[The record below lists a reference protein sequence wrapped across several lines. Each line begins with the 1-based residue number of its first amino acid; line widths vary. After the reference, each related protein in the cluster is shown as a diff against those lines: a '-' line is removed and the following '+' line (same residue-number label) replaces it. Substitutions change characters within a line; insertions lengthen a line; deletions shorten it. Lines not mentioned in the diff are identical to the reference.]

1 VSVANESTPGESTPG
16 ESTPGE
22 STPGA
27 LRADESTAAGRH
39 LWQLDVVRLLT
50 FSAVIAVHAIAF
62 TELPDNVAAGAAMML
77 LQFGREV
84 FFALSGFVLVYAAR
98 TRPVEPWKF
107 WRRRVPLVAVPY
119 LVWTLIYWWSTPGGR
134 PGLGVLGAD
143 LLDGNAEYHLYFLL
157 VTLQLYLVF
166 PWLMRFV
173 RRTAHRAVL
182 VLTVVG
188 TLNLAWLAALQY
200 APQPGFWWV
209 HAYELLPTYA
219 LYVLAG
225 CYAAMHFER
234 LHAFVER
241 RRRPM
246 LVLAAGAAVIAEGA
260 YLLQLAGLPPRSA
273 NAVLQPAMVASC
285 VAAVIVIYLV
295 AARWARGGRPGR
307 RAVTVASEIS
317 FGVYLAHP
325 LVLQFLLDHGL
336 GNGHQILPAP
346 LATALAL
353 LGATAGAAALSLALR
368 RTPLSFALI
377 GRSRAVTARN
387 PRLITISGIR
397 HEPLISTR

>member
-1 VSVANESTPGESTPG
+1 VSVANESTS
-16 ESTPGE
+16 S
-22 STPGA
+22 SH
-27 LRADESTAAGRH
+27 H

-62 TELPDNVAAGAAMML
+62 TELPDNAAAGGAMML

-107 WRRRVPLVAVPY
+107 WKRRVPLVAVPY

-134 PGLGVLGAD
+134 PGLGVLGTD

-166 PWLMRFV
+166 PWLVRVV

-182 VLTVVG
+182 VLAVVG

-219 LYVLAG
+219 VYVLAG

-234 LHAFVER
+234 LHALAER
-241 RRRPM
+241 RRGRL
-246 LVLAAGAAVIAEGA
+246 LVLAFGAAVVAEGTYA
-260 YLLQLAGLPPRSA
+260 LQLAGLPPRRA
-273 NAVLQPAMVASC
+273 NAVLQPAMLASC
-285 VAAVIVIYLV
+285 LAAVIVVYLIGTRW
-295 AARWARGGRPGR
+295 AARGRPGQR
-307 RAVTVASEIS
+307 VVQVASEIS

-325 LVLQFLLDHGL
+325 LVLQLLLDHGL
-336 GNGHQILPAP
+336 GNGHQVMPAP
-346 LATALAL
+346 LATGLAL
-353 LGATAGAAALSLALR
+353 LGATAGAVALSLALR
-368 RTPLSFALI
+368 RTPLSFAVI
-377 GRSRAVTARN
+377 GRAR
-387 PRLITISGIR
+387 PATTGDTHLITISGVG

>member
-1 VSVANESTPGESTPG
+1 MANEST
-16 ESTPGE
+16 
-22 STPGA
+22 
-27 LRADESTAAGRH
+27 AARRH

-98 TRPVEPWKF
+98 TRSVEPWQF
-107 WRRRVPLVAVPY
+107 WKRRVPLVAVPY

-166 PWLMRFV
+166 PWLMRFI

-200 APQPGFWWV
+200 APPNRASGGC
-209 HAYELLPTYA
+209 APTN
-219 LYVLAG
+219 
-225 CYAAMHFER
+225 CCPPTPSMSS
-234 LHAFVER
+234 
-241 RRRPM
+241 
-246 LVLAAGAAVIAEGA
+246 LAATRRCTSSGSTPSWSGAGD
-260 YLLQLAGLPPRSA
+260 R
-273 NAVLQPAMVASC
+273 C
-285 VAAVIVIYLV
+285 
-295 AARWARGGRPGR
+295 WC
-307 RAVTVASEIS
+307 
-317 FGVYLAHP
+317 
-325 LVLQFLLDHGL
+325 
-336 GNGHQILPAP
+336 
-346 LATALAL
+346 
-353 LGATAGAAALSLALR
+353 
-368 RTPLSFALI
+368 
-377 GRSRAVTARN
+377 
-387 PRLITISGIR
+387 
-397 HEPLISTR
+397 